1 MMNLRE
7 LEELVS
13 QGEGQH
19 LEFKQRATFPEKIV
33 REMVAFANARG
44 GYLLIGVSDDGNIT
58 GLKHAEEERFVID
71 KAIKIHSR
79 PPVRCQSDYIPITKK
94 RGVLL
99 YTIFE
104 NRKKP
109 GYYRENP
116 DKRGK
121 AYIRVND
128 KSIQAS
134 REVVEILK
142 HSRANKSQPVLVGNN
157 EQLLF
162 KHIERHG
169 NATLREFMKIAD
181 LSRNRASRILVNL
194 VVSNILKIQ
203 TGEKDDYF
211 YMNTIQ

>member
-13 QGEGQH
+13 QGEGQQ

-33 REMVAFANARG
+33 REMVAFANAGG
-44 GYLLIGVSDDGNIT
+44 GYLLIGISDNGNIT

-79 PPVRCQSDYIPITKK
+79 PPVRFQSDYIPITKK

-104 NRKKP
+104 NRRKP

-134 REVVEILK
+134 REVVDILK
-142 HSRANKSQPVLVGNN
+142 HSRVNKSQPVMVGNN
-157 EQLLF
+157 EQMLF
-162 KHIERHG
+162 RHIERHG
-169 NATLREFMKIAD
+169 NTTLREFMKIAG
-181 LSRNRASRILVNL
+181 LSRSRASKILVSL
-194 VVSNILKIQ
+194 VLSNILKIQ
-203 TGEKDDYF
+203 ASEKDDYF